1 MKATEQYFRILL
13 QKDVRFFSIFFTQ
26 FLWKIGTQMIMS
38 WWVTA
43 NFFPVYIGFHR
54 NCASGWDLRRS
65 HCKCSP
71 FTQRCCSESIAW
83 DNLWVKSYVIVSTA
97 IFTLYRIAFR
107 DAAIR
112 YNVQRHGAV
121 QVVRT
126 HQGQTSCCRNS
137 SPRFRLSVFQSSRS
151 LIRDLIDYE

>member
-1 MKATEQYFRILL
+1 MWDFS
-13 QKDVRFFSIFFTQ
+13 RFFLLSFYEKLGRRWLCHDELQLI
-26 FLWKIGTQMIMS
+26 
-38 WWVTA
+38 
-43 NFFPVYIGFHR
+43 FFPVYIGFHR

>member
-1 MKATEQYFRILL
+1 MWDFS
-13 QKDVRFFSIFFTQ
+13 RFFLLSFYEKLGRRWLCHDELQLI
-26 FLWKIGTQMIMS
+26 
-38 WWVTA
+38 
-43 NFFPVYIGFHR
+43 FFPVYIGFHR

-112 YNVQRHGAV
+112 YNVQRHRAV